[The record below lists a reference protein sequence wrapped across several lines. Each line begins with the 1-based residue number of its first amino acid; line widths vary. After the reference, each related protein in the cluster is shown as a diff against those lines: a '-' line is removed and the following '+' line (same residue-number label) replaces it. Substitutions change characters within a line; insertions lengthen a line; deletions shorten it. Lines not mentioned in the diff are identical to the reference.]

1 MNIKTLF
8 RIKFTYVGEDENG
21 EMGKRKLEVLA
32 QCVNYT
38 DAEALTLEI
47 AKKNEMSK
55 YEDYDYEITK
65 TNLNICNM
73 LTNNVLCEEDDL
85 VKGLSELYFSGE
97 TDGVFPVK
105 VKFFGNK
112 EEKEKD
118 VTEIYLTPGATMNA
132 AIVYMKR
139 FLVEKKQC
147 KLDSFMVIGS
157 SLDKAENIYLTPSTY
172 DKMKEDILKDEKEE

>member
-8 RIKFTYVGEDENG
+8 RIKFTYVGEDEKG

-32 QCVNYT
+32 QCANYT

-65 TNLNICNM
+65 TNLNICN
-73 LTNNVLCEEDDL
+73 VLVNHVLGEEEDP
-85 VKGLSELYFSGE
+85 VKGLAELYFSGE
-97 TDGVFPVK
+97 TDGVFPIK

-118 VTEIYLTPGATMNA
+118 VTEIYLTPGVTMNA
-132 AIVYMKR
+132 AIVYLKR

-147 KLDSFMVIGS
+147 KLDSFIVIGS
-157 SLDKAENIYLTPSTY
+157 SLDKAENIYLVPDTY
-172 DKMKEDILKDEKEE
+172 DKKKEDILKDEEKE